1 MIGEFTPAT
10 TYEGDNTVMA
20 QQAFKY
26 LQKLYKKVRKN
37 EKVTGIYSYL
47 NNIEDLIKMKINTK
61 SAEDF
66 TNIEFLDQVL

>member
-1 MIGEFTPAT
+1 
-10 TYEGDNTVMA
+10 MA
-20 QQAFKY
+20 QQAFKF

-47 NNIEDLIKMKINTK
+47 NNIDELIKMKLNTK

-66 TNIEFLDQVL
+66 TNIDFLEHAL